1 MEATC
6 EEKAVLVGKVDELV
20 KINNSKQQHQTTD
33 SELLKLRDENLS
45 LTTENNQLKIQKLQL
60 GSGGAN
66 AKMEIQSLTMLLDDA
81 KERNQAL
88 QDELT
93 AQLANQRDLQSEL
106 NQVRSAVRSPDMK
119 STNQKLEQ
127 EVKDLRKVKELLERQ
142 MKELADSGRSMRHQ
156 ITS

>member
-156 ITS
+156 ITP